1 MKGKNPTNLKQHL
14 SKYHADTYIKLL
26 LKENDLK
33 DKNATGNDKT
43 DARQLSLAS
52 MLHKSSHSKDSYI

>member
-1 MKGKNPTNLKQHL
+1 MT
-14 SKYHADTYIKLL
+14 KYYSDTYIKLL
-26 LKENDLK
+26 QKENDLK